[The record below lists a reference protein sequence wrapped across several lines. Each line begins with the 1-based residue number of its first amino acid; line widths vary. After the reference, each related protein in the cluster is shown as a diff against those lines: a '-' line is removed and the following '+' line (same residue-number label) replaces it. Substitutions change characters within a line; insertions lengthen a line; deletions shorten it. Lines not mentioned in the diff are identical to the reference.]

1 VNEPAEDH
9 LRCRR
14 YFSQRSPVLKA
25 PCGDGAIFWI
35 VKLVVPLQDV
45 NASQASDFIVFTF
58 LGVRSY
64 LCPS

>member
-1 VNEPAEDH
+1 
-9 LRCRR
+9 
-14 YFSQRSPVLKA
+14 
-25 PCGDGAIFWI
+25 
-35 VKLVVPLQDV
+35 LVVPLQDV